1 MLQAVAEKNRSAV
14 ESILQYLDTLDSKQ
28 KYLETLDSQQK
39 QKLSLTT
46 RAAQVEMN
54 ILFFCTFF
62 WGGENLN
69 YRIGCMVHRKG
80 INPRFFCWDNFNNPP
95 PSKNIE

>member
-39 QKLSLTT
+39 QKLSLTS
-46 RAAQVEMN
+46 RAAQVEVNMHGFMH
-54 ILFFCTFF
+54 IF
-62 WGGENLN
+62 
-69 YRIGCMVHRKG
+69 
-80 INPRFFCWDNFNNPP
+80 PRV
-95 PSKNIE
+95 